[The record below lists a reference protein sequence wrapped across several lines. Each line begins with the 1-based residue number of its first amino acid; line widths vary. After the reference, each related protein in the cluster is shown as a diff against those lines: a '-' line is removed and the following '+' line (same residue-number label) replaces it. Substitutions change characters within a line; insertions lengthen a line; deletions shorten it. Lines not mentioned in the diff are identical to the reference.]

1 MARKEQNPQQI
12 IRKDGN
18 NCFVEVLNSSFEIDR
33 VLFRFINYDKTRE
46 SGSKI
51 TASIDI
57 YLTFEQ
63 FFRIAYDILDS
74 RTLINALAND
84 KKKAAEEEARTGNR
98 VYTKP
103 RILHMGG
110 TSADSL
116 KMKGKSRPDNMSISR
131 VLKIMAG
138 NKLPIMLMAEQGPGQ
153 TDSKGLIVPRY
164 GNKPEQKV
172 IIPLSADDTKELLLM
187 TREVIRSYLN
197 YRAMTLFATNRM
209 NNENSDNN
217 QNPQNNYSSNYNKNS
232 GNYNTGYKKNSYTP
246 EPPAD
251 MTPPDDLFDPDD
263 FPQMVPSTPASPAPK
278 TTSPSPSPTQH
289 NAPQI
294 PPPALADEPPEMPS
308 GDFDFSD
315 DLFGGTD
322 FFNQ

>member
-12 IRKDGN
+12 IRKDGS
-18 NCFVEVLNSSFEIDR
+18 NCFVEVLNSSFEINR
-33 VLFRFINYDKTRE
+33 VLFRFINYDKARE
-46 SGSKI
+46 AGNKI

-84 KKKAAEEEARTGNR
+84 KKKAAEEEARTGSK
-98 VYTKP
+98 VYMKP
-103 RILHMGG
+103 RVLHMGG

-116 KMKGKSRPDNMSISR
+116 RMKGKSRSDNMGISR

-138 NKLPIMLMAEQGPGQ
+138 NKLPIMLIAEQGPGQ
-153 TDSKGLIVPRY
+153 ADTKGLIVPRY

-172 IIPLSADDTKELLLM
+172 VMPLSADDAKELFLI

-197 YRAMTLFATNRM
+197 YKAMTLFASNRM
-209 NNENSDNN
+209 NNEDSTNNN
-217 QNPQNNYSSNYNKNS
+217 QGNHSSGGYNKNTS
-232 GNYNTGYKKNSYTP
+232 GNYNSGYKKQNSYTP

-251 MTPPDDLFDPDD
+251 MIPSDSLFDPDE
-263 FPQMVPSTPASPAPK
+263 FPQMVPSDPSAPFEKAEAPK
-278 TTSPSPSPTQH
+278 SNNST
-289 NAPQI
+289 
-294 PPPALADEPPEMPS
+294 PPPALADEPPEMPV
-308 GDFDFSD
+308 GDFDYSD